1 MSIVSR
7 KGKLLIAAPSMLD
20 PNFARTVTLMI
31 EDHEEGSLGLV
42 LNRPT
47 QLRVREAWDRLE
59 RVDTPCRFRGKLY
72 EGGPCPGPMA
82 VLHKREDLS
91 MVEVVAGIQFTT
103 DSDHIAEL
111 LEENDTPMRCFVNYA
126 GWGPGQL
133 EMELDFG
140 SWVVAPTNHAT
151 VFEPRP
157 DTWDRLMQAVAPIQA
172 TQLKNPTLAPPDPD
186 LN

>member
-1 MSIVSR
+1 MSIDSR

-31 EDHEEGSLGLV
+31 DDNDDGSIGLV
-42 LNRPT
+42 LNRAM
-47 QLRVREAWDRLE
+47 QLTVVEAWDRLE
-59 RVDTPCRFRGKLY
+59 RIETPCRYRGKLY
-72 EGGPCPGPMA
+72 QGGPCPGPMA
-82 VLHKREDLS
+82 VLHKRANLS
-91 MVEVVAGIQFTT
+91 MIEVTEGVYFTT

-111 LEENDTPMRCFVNYA
+111 LEQNEPPMRCFVNYA

-140 SWVVAPTNHAT
+140 SWVVMPSSHAT
-151 VFEPRP
+151 IFESQP
-157 DTWDRLMQAVAPIQA
+157 DPWDRLLQAVAPIQA
-172 TQLKNPTLAPPDPD
+172 TQLRNPDLAPPDPD